1 MCPARDGAAGRG
13 SGLFVPGY
21 PDRCSPELPV
31 SSDVRLIAKPT
42 GDSGP
47 SKLASLTVTAR
58 PGPPNA
64 WPLASPRWKEAS
76 MLRTARLTEAMRAHG
91 KTMAVAA
98 AAAGVLAGAG
108 GASAALTSSPAPAT
122 HLAAA
127 HAGPGSQHS
136 AVTTAHLSASG
147 KSKKQ
152 PAAAT
157 PKVTTPI

>member
-108 GASAALTSSPAPAT
+108 GASAALTSSPTP
-122 HLAAA
+122 LAAHLTA
-127 HAGPGSQHS
+127 SHAAVNSHDS
-136 AVTTAHLSASG
+136 AVTAAVLSSSG
-147 KSKKQ
+147 KQSKV
-152 PAAAT
+152 AMT
-157 PKVTTPI
+157 PT